1 MTEEFAIGYIIPGRL
16 EELGYGK
23 NYLTP
28 KCRHFSLYAGEI
40 RTIDAYN
47 EYFFLIHA
55 DIEIAV
61 NSEFGSYNLND
72 DTINEQQYEHQ
83 GKIIL
88 TNNSGNLKHI
98 KFIQVI
104 PKHI

>member
-1 MTEEFAIGYIIPGRL
+1 MTEAFATWHIPRRMKD
-16 EELGYGK
+16 LGHGE
-23 NYLTP
+23 NYFAPTH
-28 KCRHFSLYAGEI
+28 KHYSLYAGEV

-47 EYFFLIHA
+47 EYFFLIDA
-55 DIEIAV
+55 DIEITIS
-61 NSEFGSYNLND
+61 SEFGEYDLNND
-72 DTINEQQYEHQ
+72 KINEQQQEHQ

-88 TNNSGNLKHI
+88 TNSSDTVKQI